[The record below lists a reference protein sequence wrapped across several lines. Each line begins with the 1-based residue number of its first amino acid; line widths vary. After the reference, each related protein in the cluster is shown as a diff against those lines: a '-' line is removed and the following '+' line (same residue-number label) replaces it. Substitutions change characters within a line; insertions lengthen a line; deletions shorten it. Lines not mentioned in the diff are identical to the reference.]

1 MRWMLFGMNSMFHI
15 FFESTDKLASRI
27 PLGICGCGVFGCLTL
42 KESLKE
48 ALFCFHGWATV
59 KLTFPAFVVNWEVK
73 ITGEVVDFH
82 EVAAY
87 LVLA

>member
-27 PLGICGCGVFGCLTL
+27 PLGICRCGIFGCLAR

-48 ALFCFHGWATV
+48 AVFCFHRSATV
-59 KLTFPAFVVNWEVK
+59 KVRFPAFVVNWEIK
-73 ITGEVVDFH
+73 IIGEVVDFH
-82 EVAAY
+82 EVANY

>member
-1 MRWMLFGMNSMFHI
+1 MNDMLHI

-27 PLGICGCGVFGCLTL
+27 PLGIFGCGVFGCLTL

-48 ALFCFHGWATV
+48 AVFCFRRRATV
-59 KLTFPAFVVNWEVK
+59 KMSFPAFVVNWEVK
-73 ITGEVVDFH
+73 IIGEVVDFH